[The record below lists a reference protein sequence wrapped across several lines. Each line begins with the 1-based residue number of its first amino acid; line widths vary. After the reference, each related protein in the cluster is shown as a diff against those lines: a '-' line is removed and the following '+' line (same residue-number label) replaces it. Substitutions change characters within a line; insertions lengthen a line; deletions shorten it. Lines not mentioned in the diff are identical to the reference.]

1 MAAVSATT
9 LPVSTA
15 FATPFDASEV
25 PPGAFVATHAERADW
40 RPAPITPDWVL
51 DGRPV
56 ARYVPLARGRDDLGS
71 TTLWDCTAGTFRW
84 HFVWDETV
92 HILEGA
98 VEVTLPTG
106 EVHRLTTGSV
116 AFFPAGSSAIWKVEG
131 HVRKLAVCRRAWPG
145 PLARLLGM
153 ARAAKRAI
161 VRLRADLPGRF
172 EDFVPAFTSLR
183 FRLGAAAMLTTA
195 VGLDLMLDIV

>member
-9 LPVSTA
+9 LPVSAA
-15 FATPFDASEV
+15 FATPFDATDV
-25 PPGAFVATHAERADW
+25 PLGAFVATHTDRADW
-40 RPAPITPDWVL
+40 RPAPITPGWVL

-98 VEVTLPTG
+98 VEVGLPTG
-106 EVHRLTTGSV
+106 EVHRLTAGSV

-131 HVRKLAVCRRAWPG
+131 HVRKLAVCRRAYPG
-145 PLARLLGM
+145 PLAKALGV
-153 ARAAKRAI
+153 ARAAKRTLA
-161 VRLRADLPGRF
+161 RLRADLPGHLG
-172 EDFVPAFTSLR
+172 EMMPAFTSLR
-183 FRLGAAAMLTTA
+183 YRLGAAAMLTTLA
-195 VGLDLMLDIV
+195 GLDLMLDFI